1 MVSNQ
6 AKSAP
11 VITIDGP
18 SASGKGTVCR
28 LVANELGWRLLDS
41 GALYRLTGLAALLQ
55 DISLDDEVAV
65 KVVAESLDIEFQ
77 SIPVSD
83 PADCE
88 EKSGVRPEQ
97 TLQSVILLAGKD
109 VSADIRSEKCGQAA
123 SKVAVL
129 PSVRQALLERQRA
142 FQCLPGLVAD
152 GRDMGTVV
160 FPSAEVKIFITASE
174 EERARRRHKQLLDKG
189 ISVSL
194 ADLLAELQER
204 DERDQNRSSAPLVP
218 ATDSVLIDT
227 TKLAVSDVVE
237 QVLSL
242 WRKTTEKSGLGS

>member
-6 AKSAP
+6 NNSAP

-18 SASGKGTVCR
+18 SASGKGTVSR

-55 DISLDDEVAV
+55 DIALDDEAAV

-77 SIPVSD
+77 SVRVSELASSD
-83 PADCE
+83 AESETLSEPAL
-88 EKSGVRPEQ
+88 KSV
-97 TLQSVILLAGKD
+97 TLLSGKD
-109 VSADIRSEKCGQAA
+109 VSEDIRSEKCGQAA

-160 FPSAEVKIFITASE
+160 FPRAEVKVFITASE
-174 EERARRRHKQLLDKG
+174 DERARRRHKQLLDKG
-189 ISVSL
+189 VSVSL

-204 DERDQNRSSAPLVP
+204 DERDISRSSAPLVP

-227 TKLAVSDVVE
+227 TKLAISEVVE

-242 WRKTTEKSGLGS
+242 WQKTSI